1 MNSRKRREDTVVPKT
16 GQAGGAHARKSS
28 GGPWRVVFIVSIL
41 VFVCALA
48 ALGAIVF
55 SYWQGQQTNKE
66 IAEIGIVE
74 PAPETLAAE
83 GLSSFKVDW
92 DALRA
97 VNPDVV
103 GWIYVPGTNIN
114 YPIVHTT
121 DDEYYLKHDFKGS
134 VGWIATFGAIFLSAD
149 NQSNFSD
156 ANNIIYGH
164 HLNDGSMFSAFA
176 SFGDADTFNA
186 SRTIYILSPTT
197 NYALTTF
204 SIVHCAADDP
214 IAQIAFTDEAER
226 VSYLQDKIDRSVVVA
241 SGIPAAKDIPR
252 TFAFST
258 CDNLASDGRWVLFAY
273 VSEASTSDD
282 ITQSIA
288 NPEDAAA
295 VDEAAKESVS

>member
-1 MNSRKRREDTVVPKT
+1 MDSRNRREDTVVPKT

-149 NQSNFSD
+149 NQPNFSD

-176 SFGDADTFNA
+176 GFGDADTFNA

-252 TFAFST
+252 TFTFST

>member
-1 MNSRKRREDTVVPKT
+1 MGSNAGHP
-16 GQAGGAHARKSS
+16 GGAHARKSS
-28 GGPWRVVFIVSIL
+28 GRGWRVVFIVSLI
-41 VFVCALA
+41 VFACALA
-48 ALGAIVF
+48 ALGAIFF

-66 IAEIGIVE
+66 IADLGFTE
-74 PAPETLAAE
+74 PEPTALASD
-83 GLSSFKVDW
+83 GLASFRVDW
-92 DALRA
+92 DALLA
-97 VNPDVV
+97 VNPDTV

-149 NQSNFSD
+149 NKADFSD
-156 ANNIIYGH
+156 PNSIIYGH

-176 SFGDADTFNA
+176 DFGDADTFNA
-186 SRTIYILSPTT
+186 SRTIYILTPAK
-197 NYALTTF
+197 NYRLTTF
-204 SIVHCAADDP
+204 SIVHCSADDP
-214 IAQIAFTDEAER
+214 IAQIAFTDEVER
-226 VSYLQDKIDRSVVVA
+226 VSYIQDKIDRSVVSA
-241 SGIPAAKDIPR
+241 EGIPAAKDIPR
-252 TFAFST
+252 TFTFST

-282 ITQSIA
+282 ITQGIA

>member
-1 MNSRKRREDTVVPKT
+1 MTRQP
-16 GQAGGAHARKSS
+16 GGAHARRSS
-28 GGPWRVVFIVSIL
+28 GGPWRVVFIVSMV
-41 VFVCALA
+41 VFVCAIA
-48 ALGAIVF
+48 ALGAIFF

-66 IAEIGIVE
+66 IAEIGFTEPE
-74 PAPETLAAE
+74 PAVLADE
-83 GLSSFKVDW
+83 GLSAFSVDW

-121 DDEYYLKHDFKGS
+121 DNDYYLKHDFKGS
-134 VGWIATFGAIFLSAD
+134 VGWIATFGAIFLSAENKAD
-149 NQSNFSD
+149 FSD
-156 ANNIIYGH
+156 ANNMVYGH

-176 SFGDADTFNA
+176 GFGDAGTFND
-186 SRTIYILSPTT
+186 SRTIYILTPT
-197 NYALTTF
+197 NNFKLTTF
-204 SIVHCAADDP
+204 SIVHCDADDP
-214 IAQIAFTDEAER
+214 IAQVSFADDAER
-226 VSYLQDKIDRSVVVA
+226 VSYVQDKIDRSVVAA
-241 SGIPAAKDIPR
+241 SGIPAAASMPR

-273 VSEASTSDD
+273 VSETSSSKSDVAAG
-282 ITQSIA
+282 IA